1 MIRFK
6 SAAIAALLLASCRD
20 GTPARAPQDAKP
32 ELFLL
37 TSLPLIWGEEFG
49 LASQG
54 SAALDA
60 LQDQYRV
67 TAIDLPGQL
76 PKGALLLA
84 AQPRA
89 LPASE
94 LVEMDDWVRA
104 GGRLVLLAD
113 PMLEWPSELPLGDPR
128 RPPLAFADTGLLG
141 HWGLRLDKP
150 VQRGAA
156 TASLGGQRVLV
167 ASPGTL
173 VAKDPGCTISD
184 GGLAARCRIG
194 SGRAIVIADA
204 DFLNLGSDPQDDGNL
219 AALLSELRLLSR

>member
-1 MIRFK
+1 VIRFK
-6 SAAIAALLLASCRD
+6 SAAIAALLLVSCRD
-20 GTPARAPQDAKP
+20 GTPAKAPERAKP

-49 LASQG
+49 LASHG
-54 SAALDA
+54 SAAFDA
-60 LQDQYRV
+60 LQRHYRI

-94 LVEMDDWVRA
+94 LVKLDDWVRA

-113 PMLEWPSELPLGDPR
+113 PMLEWPSDLPLGDPR
-128 RPPLAFADTGLLG
+128 RPPLAFADTGLLL

-150 VQRGAA
+150 EQRGTAA
-156 TASLGGQRVLV
+156 ASIDGRPVVV
-167 ASPGTL
+167 ASPGGL
-173 VAKDPGCTISD
+173 FSSEPGCTLSN
-184 GGLAARCRIG
+184 GGLTAHCRIDKG
-194 SGRAIVIADA
+194 QVIVIADA
-204 DFLNLGSDPQDDGNL
+204 DFLNVGSDLQDDGNL
-219 AALLSELRLLSR
+219 AALLSQLQLLSR